1 MNDTDRKAS
10 PSAEDFV
17 VLYEGLQDS
26 AAFMASWDAFEL
38 LREATNARSDL
49 RQADVA
55 ARLGVSKGRVS
66 QALAGRGNPSVST
79 LARYLRVLGY
89 ELKLSAVPVE
99 PGAPPMEQKPTY
111 G

>member
-1 MNDTDRKAS
+1 
-10 PSAEDFV
+10 
-17 VLYEGLQDS
+17 
-26 AAFMASWDAFEL
+26 MASWDAFEL